1 MAPAST
7 DIAGLIDAVPPGT
20 VVTDSD
26 ILETY
31 RQGWAKVP
39 NPGTPLAVVR
49 AASTADVQA
58 TLRWASATGT
68 PVVPRG
74 AGTSL
79 SGGSTAVDGAI
90 TLSLERMRDVVVDPV
105 VRVADA
111 QPGAFNIDVKQAAAA
126 HGLWYPPDPSS
137 FEICSIG

>member
-1 MAPAST
+1 MPRMGH
-7 DIAGLIDAVPPGT
+7 AGTNLDVLVQSLPPDT
-20 VVTDSD
+20 VVTDPGV
-26 ILETY
+26 LESY
-31 RQGWAKVP
+31 RQGWAKDP
-39 NPGTPLAVVR
+39 HAGTPLAVVR

-58 TLRWASATGT
+58 ALRWASATGT

-111 QPGAFNIDVKQAAAA
+111 QPGAF
-126 HGLWYPPDPSS
+126 
-137 FEICSIG
+137 